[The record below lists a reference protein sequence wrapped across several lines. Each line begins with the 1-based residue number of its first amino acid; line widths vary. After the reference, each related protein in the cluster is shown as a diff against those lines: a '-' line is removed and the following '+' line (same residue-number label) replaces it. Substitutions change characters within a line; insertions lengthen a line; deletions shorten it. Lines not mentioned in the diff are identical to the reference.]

1 MIAKTVQR
9 ALWSMGLLLAGGC
22 STPLMKPTPFYEG
35 KASAYT
41 DPIEDRVNLWPLVY
55 HRAPATSVLWPMFS
69 FSDDHL
75 AVRPFYSQYRQKGA
89 GSDYDEFSFLWPY
102 CQINTRDG
110 DGWAFPFFWSRDR
123 FLAFPFFCSKENHG
137 KHDLYVGPLL
147 SSAHWDDRSEAY
159 SWYALCGLASS
170 QANKQGIG
178 KSWCLPF
185 YYHKDD
191 KEFTSLLYSW
201 SEENGTRTTDWLTPL
216 VGTVSGAKDGFW
228 IWPICE
234 YTTEGNYESLR
245 QDVENAHVPSAIKYQ
260 MVSVTNGT
268 GKVEQQLR
276 PLPQGSAKMKGVALG
291 IFKWSKEI
299 FDTLKGKTK
308 EEYVLAETTQN
319 SCPLAYD
326 SKMRHSLIFDSTSLA
341 KKGERLEA
349 SSNLLGLL
357 YNSERHVDTFK
368 NIDRSRARI
377 LHWFWNREE
386 DNGNVSIDM
395 LPGYTYDSKT
405 NGYFKTSFLW
415 RFFRYE
421 DEPGQNPKM
430 DILYLPILR

>member
-1 MIAKTVQR
+1 MIAKTVRR

-35 KASAYT
+35 KASTYT

-55 HRAPATSVLWPMFS
+55 HRAPAMSILWPMFS
-69 FSDDHL
+69 FSDEHL

-110 DGWAFPFFWSRDR
+110 DGWAFPFFWNRDR
-123 FLAFPFFCSKENHG
+123 FQALPFYSSREKKG
-137 KHDLYVGPLL
+137 KHDLYVWSLL
-147 SSAHWDDRSEAY
+147 SSAHWDDRSDAY
-159 SWYALCGLASS
+159 SWYALCGLASA
-170 QANKQGIG
+170 QADKRGIG
-178 KSWCLPF
+178 KSWCFPF

-201 SEENGTRTTDWLTPL
+201 SEKNGTRTTDWLTPL
-216 VGTVSGAKDGFW
+216 IGTRSGAKNGFW
-228 IWPICE
+228 FWGICDT
-234 YTTEGNYESLR
+234 TTEGNYEVLR
-245 QDVENAHVPSAIKYQ
+245 EDLEKGRMPSTLKYQ
-260 MVSVTNGT
+260 MTVVTNAIGEVKT
-268 GKVEQQLR
+268 TSR
-276 PLPQGSAKMKGVALG
+276 PLLQGSGATKGYALG
-291 IFKWSKEI
+291 VFKWSDEI
-299 FDTLKGKTK
+299 SDSLKGKEK
-308 EEYVLAETTQN
+308 DEYVLTETRRDF
-319 SCPLAYD
+319 CPLAYD
-326 SKMRHSLIFDSTSLA
+326 SKSRHELIFDA
-341 KKGERLEA
+341 QNAVRKGERLEA
-349 SSNLLGLL
+349 SSNFLGLL
-357 YNSERHVDTFK
+357 YDSERHVDTFK

-421 DEPGQNPKM
+421 EEPGQNPKM